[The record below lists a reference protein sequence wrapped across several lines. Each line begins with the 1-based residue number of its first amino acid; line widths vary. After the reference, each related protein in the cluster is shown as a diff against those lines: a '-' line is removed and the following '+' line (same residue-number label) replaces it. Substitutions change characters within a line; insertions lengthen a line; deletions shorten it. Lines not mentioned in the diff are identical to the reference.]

1 MVSCLFFVLTSIA
14 TYPLIFHMGTLTA
27 GIGTDSRQ
35 NIWNLWWGFNFFSYG
50 QSTPFYTTCLYYPTG
65 VSLAYHPLGMT
76 NIISGYALRIFT
88 SNINLIY
95 NLNVVFSYIFTGVC
109 TFWLVRKITENSTAS
124 ILSSVIFTFSAYRI
138 NRTFSGQSE
147 VIATQYIVLV
157 LICFLF
163 WKRNWDKKHAF
174 LTGICIGIV
183 AWNSMYQLLGLIIL
197 FIILWLY
204 EFIKQI
210 LSKQALF
217 PFLIG
222 TAILGIVALIIASP
236 LIVEAVKYQ
245 DEFQSISDQT
255 YASMLNS
262 VDPTNFLLPTT
273 ITPPSWLMKIPNAL
287 DMLWTFY
294 DKYSPLS
301 VRPVYIGITVF
312 IIIFCGFFSVRDKK
326 LLKILLLSAFFATL
340 CLGPTLTIL
349 GHPIT
354 QKTPYQL
361 INSLPFL
368 GLSRTPFHFQ
378 LFVMLGMAIACGLIV
393 TNWMKRGKFKS
404 WMALVLAIFV
414 FLENLVLPFWTENLS
429 KLVSPFDEIIAKDPD
444 MTNAVL
450 DIPIDLYGAQ
460 GPADD
465 YMYLQTIHQHPIVG
479 GYIARTPED
488 RSTEI
493 NNSPFLFELRARMY
507 DDQAPYKFS
516 DDEISVA
523 IKNLCQ
529 IHPRYIIVH
538 KDYLGEDNYSLINST
553 VEIVLG
559 KSSYSDEKI
568 SAWIFDSYQLCH

>member
-1 MVSCLFFVLTSIA
+1 MLTIIA
-14 TYPLIFHMGTLTA
+14 TYPLFFRLGSLTA
-27 GIGTDSRQ
+27 GRGPDPRQ
-35 NIWNLWWGFNFFSYG
+35 NIWNLWWGFKYFSHN
-50 QSTPFYTTCLYYPTG
+50 QNTLFYTTYLYYPTG
-65 VSLAYHPLGMT
+65 VTLAYHPLGVT
-76 NIISGYALRIFT
+76 NIISGYIFRIFT
-88 SNINLIY
+88 SNINLIF
-95 NLNVVFSYIFTGVC
+95 NLNIMFSCILTGVC
-109 TFWLVRKITENSTAS
+109 TFWLVRKITENNSAS
-124 ILSSVIFTFSAYRI
+124 LLSSVVFTFSTYRI
-138 NRTFSGQSE
+138 NRMLSGQPE
-147 VIATQYIVLV
+147 IIATQYIVLAC
-157 LICFLF
+157 ICLLL
-163 WKRNWDKKHAF
+163 WQKNWTIKYAF
-174 LTGICIGIV
+174 ITGLCIGAV
-183 AWNSMYQLLGLIIL
+183 AWTSMYHLLGLTIL
-197 FIILWLY
+197 FFILWVY

-210 LSKQALF
+210 LNKRLLF
-217 PFLIG
+217 SFLIG
-222 TAILGIVALIIASP
+222 TGIVGIVAVIMASP
-236 LIVEAVKYQ
+236 LIVEVLKYQ
-245 DEFQSISDQT
+245 NEFKSISDQT
-255 YASMLNS
+255 NSSMLNS
-262 VDPTNFLLPTT
+262 VDPTNFILPGA
-273 ITPPSWLMKIPNAL
+273 IAPPIWLEQIPKAL
-287 DMLWTFY
+287 NTLFRFY
-294 DKYSPLS
+294 EQYSPLS
-301 VRPVYIGITVF
+301 ERPAYIGVIV
-312 IIIFCGFFSVRDKK
+312 ILIVVLGFFSVRDKK
-326 LLKILLLSAFFATL
+326 LLKTLLITAFFATL

-414 FLENLVLPFWTENLS
+414 FLENLVLPFWTEDLS

-507 DDQAPYKFS
+507 DDQAPYEFS

-523 IKNLCQ
+523 IKDLCQ

-538 KDYLGEDNYSLINST
+538 KDYLGEDNYDLINST